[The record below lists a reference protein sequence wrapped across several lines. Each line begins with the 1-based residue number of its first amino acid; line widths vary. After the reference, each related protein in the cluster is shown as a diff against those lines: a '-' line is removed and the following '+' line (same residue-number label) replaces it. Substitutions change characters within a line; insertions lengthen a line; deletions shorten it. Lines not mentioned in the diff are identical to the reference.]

1 VNYAAH
7 ASVLFG
13 KNAINPEN
21 IRTLVAEFDA
31 RTLVAEFGPEALE
44 EEVAFSLKEGYVLL
58 ELFYPREGHVWDL
71 ARLLRGF
78 AFEPGPDSGGP
89 GYAGTADQQLPLYP
103 HNLPRLHRLYEGWR
117 RNAPPVDEKDFQLL
131 MELLHKEVAR

>member
-7 ASVLFG
+7 ASLIFG

-21 IRTLVAEFDA
+21 IRTLIEEFDA

-44 EEVAFSLKEGYVLL
+44 EEVALSLKEGYVLL
-58 ELFYPREGHVWDL
+58 ELFYPREGQIWDL
-71 ARLLRGF
+71 ARIFQGF

-103 HNLPRLHRLYEGWR
+103 HNLPHLCRLYEEWR
-117 RNAPPVDEKDFQLL
+117 RNTPPVDEKDFQLL
-131 MELLHKEVAR
+131 MELLSEEVAR

>member
-13 KNAINPEN
+13 KNAISPEKV
-21 IRTLVAEFDA
+21 RALVAD
-31 RTLVAEFGPEALE
+31 FGPEALE

-71 ARLLRGF
+71 ARLLQGF

-89 GYAGTADQQLPLYP
+89 GYAGTADQQLLLCP
-103 HNLPRLHRLYEGWR
+103 HNLPHLCRLYEKWR
-117 RNAPPVDEKDFQLL
+117 QNTPPASEKDFRLL
-131 MELLHKEVAR
+131 MKLLREEKEVAR

>member
-13 KNAINPEN
+13 KNAISPEKV
-21 IRTLVAEFDA
+21 RTLVAD
-31 RTLVAEFGPEALE
+31 FGPEALE

-58 ELFYPREGHVWDL
+58 ELFYPREGHVWEL
-71 ARLLRGF
+71 AQLLQGF

-89 GYAGTADQQLPLYP
+89 GYAGTANHQLPLYP
-103 HNLPRLHRLYEGWR
+103 HNLPQLHHLYETWR
-117 RNAPPVDEKDFQLL
+117 RNTPPVSKKDFRLL
-131 MELLHKEVAR
+131 MELLEKEVAR

>member
-1 VNYAAH
+1 MNYAAH

-117 RNAPPVDEKDFQLL
+117 RNTPPVDEKDFQLL

>member
-1 VNYAAH
+1 MNYAAH

-21 IRTLVAEFDA
+21 IRTLVAELDA
-31 RTLVAEFGPEALE
+31 ETLVAEFGPEALE

-58 ELFYPREGHVWDL
+58 ELFYPKEGQVWDL

-89 GYAGTADQQLPLYP
+89 GYAGTADRQLPLYP
-103 HNLPRLHRLYEGWR
+103 HNLPHLYRLYEEWR
-117 RNAPPVDEKDFQLL
+117 RITPPVDEKDFQLL
-131 MELLHKEVAR
+131 MGFLKEVVR

>member
-13 KNAINPEN
+13 KNAISPESV
-21 IRTLVAEFDA
+21 RTLIEV
-31 RTLVAEFGPEALE
+31 FGPEALE

-58 ELFYPREGHVWDL
+58 ELFYPKEGQVWDL
-71 ARLLRGF
+71 ARLLQGF

-89 GYAGTADQQLPLYP
+89 GYAGTANRQLPLYP
-103 HNLPRLHRLYEGWR
+103 YNLPHLHRLYEGWR
-117 RNAPPVDEKDFQLL
+117 RNTSPVDEKDFQLL
-131 MELLHKEVAR
+131 MELLRKEVAR

>member
-1 VNYAAH
+1 MNYAAH

-13 KNAINPEN
+13 KNVISPEN
-21 IRTLVAEFDA
+21 IRTLIKE
-31 RTLVAEFGPEALE
+31 LGPEALE

-58 ELFYPREGHVWDL
+58 ELFYPREGQVWDL

-89 GYAGTADQQLPLYP
+89 GYAGTADRQLPLYP
-103 HNLPRLHRLYEGWR
+103 HNLPRLCRLYEEWR
-117 RNAPPVDEKDFQLL
+117 RNTPPVDERDFQLL
-131 MELLHKEVAR
+131 TELLSKEVAR

>member
-1 VNYAAH
+1 MNYAAH

-13 KNAINPEN
+13 KNAISPER
-21 IRTLVAEFDA
+21 IRTLVAD
-31 RTLVAEFGPEALE
+31 LGPEALE

-58 ELFYPREGHVWDL
+58 ELFYPKEGHVWDL

-89 GYAGTADQQLPLYP
+89 GYAGTAYRQLQLYP
-103 HNLPRLHRLYEGWR
+103 HNLPRLCRLYEEWR
-117 RNAPPVDEKDFQLL
+117 QNTPPVDKRDFRFL
-131 MELLHKEVAR
+131 MELLERKEVV

>member
-13 KNAINPEN
+13 KNAISPES
-21 IRTLVAEFDA
+21 IRALVAA
-31 RTLVAEFGPEALE
+31 FGPEALE

-58 ELFYPREGHVWDL
+58 ELFCPREGQVWDL
-71 ARLLRGF
+71 ARLLQGF

-89 GYAGTADQQLPLYP
+89 GYAGTADRQLPLYP
-103 HNLPRLHRLYEGWR
+103 HNLPKLCRFYEEWR
-117 RNAPPVDEKDFQLL
+117 QSTPPVDKKDFQLL
-131 MELLHKEVAR
+131 MKLLRKEVAR

>member
-13 KNAINPEN
+13 KNVISPEN
-21 IRTLVAEFDA
+21 IRTLIKE
-31 RTLVAEFGPEALE
+31 LGPEALE

-58 ELFYPREGHVWDL
+58 ELFYPREGQVWDL

-89 GYAGTADQQLPLYP
+89 GYAGTADRQLPLYP
-103 HNLPRLHRLYEGWR
+103 HNLPRLCRLYEEWR
-117 RNAPPVDEKDFQLL
+117 RNTPPVDERDFQLL
-131 MELLHKEVAR
+131 TELLSKEVAR